1 MNQYAYKLFGVNRCH
16 EINWTKMR
24 AIELFLFALLIAG
37 ISGCEGQQGNGKAL
51 NVSLVGDNK
60 LKIENPDSQRF
71 QIATNPTVVIDT
83 LTGQAWRL
91 TGPFGGT
98 YHFAQICYR
107 SPNGNELMP
116 IPYEDRFTQD
126 LSKFRSE
133 CNQK

>member
-1 MNQYAYKLFGVNRCH
+1 MLDNVREFGDA
-16 EINWTKMR
+16 MR
-24 AIELFLFALLIAG
+24 IVRTFL
-37 ISGCEGQQGNGKAL
+37 ISTCVLAMYGCEGQQGNGKAL

-83 LTGQAWRL
+83 LTGQAWRIA
-91 TGPFGGT
+91 GPSGGP
-98 YHFAQICYR
+98 YQFVRICYR

-116 IPYEDRFTQD
+116 TPYEDAFTKD

-133 CNQK
+133 CSQK